1 MLLGLRLRE
10 IRELMSL
17 SQGDI
22 EKTTGLLRC
31 YVSRVENGH
40 TIPTLETLEKWAHA
54 FSIPVYRI
62 FYDGEEPPKPL
73 KQCEQI
79 GPLWGS
85 SGREAS
91 ELRRLRHALKRMDRN
106 ERQML
111 LSFAARVARDSRGK

>member
-1 MLLGLRLRE
+1 MILGRRLRE

-22 EKTTGLLRC
+22 EKTSGLLRC

-40 TIPTLETLEKWAHA
+40 TIPSLETLEKWAHA
-54 FSIPVYRI
+54 LSIPLYRI

-73 KQCEQI
+73 GLRDQMDA
-79 GPLWGS
+79 LWGR

-91 ELRRLRHALKRMDRN
+91 EFERLRHCLKRMDHN
-106 ERQML
+106 ERQIL
-111 LSFAARVARDSRGK
+111 LSFAARLAKHPRSK